1 MTVVPRVHVA
11 GAFLSSVTSCGF
23 ADTGL
28 SAPHPTSF
36 RAEATTM
43 CYVLLP
49 LPFNLTGMV
58 KPTQKHKP
66 PPVAHGLIE
75 AHKLPHN
82 VKVAAHEG
90 GDTSQVLFS
99 LLGTAW

>member
-23 ADTGL
+23 AETGL

-36 RAEATTM
+36 RAGVRLCATF
-43 CYVLLP
+43 CFP

-58 KPTQKHKP
+58 KPTQEHKP